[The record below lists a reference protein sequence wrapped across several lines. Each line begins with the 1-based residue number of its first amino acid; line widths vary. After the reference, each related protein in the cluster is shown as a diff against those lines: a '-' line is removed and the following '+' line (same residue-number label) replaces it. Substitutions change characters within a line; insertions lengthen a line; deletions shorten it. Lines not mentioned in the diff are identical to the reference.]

1 MGTVMVSREE
11 LLSRCEVASLLGVS
25 VETMKGW
32 ARRGIGPEF
41 SRSGPVR
48 GRVWYQAADVVAWLE
63 AQKRRRSIGA
73 EAAAGNATNP
83 VGGSRSGVASEE
95 NQNAP
100 MSTAERGG
108 HDEKPAGVFHAA
120 KEAES

>member
-63 AQKRRRSIGA
+63 AQKRRRTIGS
-73 EAAAGNATNP
+73 EPPSGSRTNP